1 MFFGKGDP
9 NSPRELQQVR
19 LGTGDVSFCHRPTE
33 NKEPL
38 SSLQFEV
45 QLPLPGSAKMLKA
58 ALPSPGRAQQ
68 QQAPQ
73 ELGSSL
79 CPSPAGPAFVSAE
92 ATAMN
97 QVTVMKAECGKDLYR
112 KDAIYP
118 LPPHLQ

>member
-58 ALPSPGRAQQ
+58 ALPSPGRAQ
-68 QQAPQ
+68 
-73 ELGSSL
+73 
-79 CPSPAGPAFVSAE
+79 
-92 ATAMN
+92 
-97 QVTVMKAECGKDLYR
+97 
-112 KDAIYP
+112 
-118 LPPHLQ
+118 